1 VGLIMASV
9 KDVTSYWSLTGVVG
23 GVVGLA
29 ALAALGFFLKKRE
42 RGNSNETLEPN
53 PLASNPAMTERVY
66 GPPKLYNPADPSTF
80 PSPVFGGDSSDSGG
94 YITGSYKAG
103 GYNGAAE
110 L

>member
-1 VGLIMASV
+1 MTSV
-9 KDVTSYWSLTGVVG
+9 KEITLYWSLTGVVG
-23 GVVGLA
+23 GVVGLV

-42 RGNSNETLEPN
+42 ERGISNETLKPN
-53 PLASNPAMTERVY
+53 PLAYNPAMTERVY
-66 GPPKLYNPADPSTF
+66 GPPRLYNPADPSTF